1 MMLCVSSMIVAIAIV
16 SQNLTAVP
24 FVLVVSVLYVL
35 IFVLVVNAIFASCN
49 THFD

>member
-1 MMLCVSSMIVAIAIV
+1 MILCVSSTIVAIAIV

-24 FVLVVSVLYVL
+24 FGLVVSVLYVL

-49 THFD
+49 THVD